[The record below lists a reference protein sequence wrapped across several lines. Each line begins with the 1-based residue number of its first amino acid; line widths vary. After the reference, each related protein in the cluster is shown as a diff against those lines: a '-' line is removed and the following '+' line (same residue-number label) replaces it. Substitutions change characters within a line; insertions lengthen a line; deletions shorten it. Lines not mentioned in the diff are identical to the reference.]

1 MFELETLENIFT
13 KKIFRIPDYQRGY
26 AWGESQLEDF
36 WNDLINLNDE
46 RDHYTGVLTVRKI
59 DSVPSDSD
67 LYWLING
74 KKYSLYHV
82 IDGQQ
87 RLTTSIILIKT
98 IFEEL
103 DRKETKGD
111 DILLNFDTLE
121 DHKKTYLY
129 EVKPGDLITSFKFG
143 YEKDNPSHKY
153 FIHNI
158 LDVPDAGTIHE
169 TFYTL
174 NLKNAQVFF
183 RQQVKE
189 ILDEKNGREEIEKI
203 FRSLTVRFKFNF
215 YVIEDDFDQFV
226 AFETMNNRG
235 KKLSNLEL
243 LKNRLIYL
251 STLFTKTELPDDSRK
266 KLRDEINEAWTEVYY
281 QLGRNKHH
289 PLNDDDFLRAHWIM
303 YFIFTKKRGDDYVD
317 YLLNKKFTAQNVLTK
332 KAVKVNLDEAKEVR
346 DEDFDNQDEVEE
358 NTIIKKEAQL
368 PAKDIKEYVNS
379 LKSASKKWFQT
390 WYPTF
395 DHDVNEI
402 TEWIQKIN
410 RLGMFYFRPL
420 LMAILLDNRPSD
432 EEKVKTLKS
441 LERFIFLVFR
451 LSKAN
456 RNYRQSEF
464 SNFARY
470 IYREEKTLADLRKAL
485 TSSMSYLFKDDKFIH
500 EKFYETIRDRY
511 DSSRAD
517 GFYGWPGLTY
527 FLYEYEQSLKHQG
540 REEKLTWEDYTDS
553 KKNKTSIEHV
563 YPQTPTDQY
572 WSDRFDTRSWHNFK
586 ILHSLGN
593 LLPLSKA
600 INSSLQNVDFDSKK
614 TTTKDASGKVIR
626 SGYENGSWSER
637 EVSRYD
643 EWTPESIKERGLKM
657 LSFLEDRWNISL
669 GAKEDKLRILH
680 LDMLDFSSNN

>member
-1 MFELETLENIFT
+1 MFELETLENVFT
-13 KKIFRIPDYQRGY
+13 KKIFRIPDYQRGF
-26 AWGESQLEDF
+26 AWGQSQLEDF

-59 DSVPSDSD
+59 QSVSKESD

-74 KKYSLYHV
+74 KKYTLYNV

-87 RLTTSIILIKT
+87 RLATSIILLKT
-98 IFEEL
+98 IFEQLEK
-103 DRKETKGD
+103 RVKSES

-129 EVKPGDLITSFKFG
+129 EVKPGELITSYKFG

-158 LDVPDAGTIHE
+158 LNAPDPGTINE

-174 NLKNAQVFF
+174 NLKNAKVFF
-183 RQQVKE
+183 KEQVKK
-189 ILDEKNGREEIEKI
+189 ILEEEGGREEIEKI

-251 STLFTKTELPDDSRK
+251 STLFTDKELPDDSRK
-266 KLRDEINEAWTEVYY
+266 QIREEINEAWTEVYY

-303 YFIFTKKRGDDYVD
+303 YFTFTKKRGDDYVD
-317 YLLNKKFTAQNVLTK
+317 YLLNKKFTAQNVLNK
-332 KAVKVNLDEAKEVR
+332 KAVQVKLDEAKEVR
-346 DEDFDNQDEVEE
+346 DEDFDTQDEIEDNIV
-358 NTIIKKEAQL
+358 TKQKAKL

-379 LKSASKKWFQT
+379 LKSASNKWFQT

-395 DHDVNEI
+395 DHEINEI
-402 TEWIQKIN
+402 TDWIQKIN
-410 RLGMFYFRPL
+410 RLGVFYFRPL
-420 LMAILLDNRPSD
+420 LMALLLDKRPSND
-432 EEKVKTLKS
+432 EKVKTLKA

-456 RNYRQSEF
+456 RNYRQSKF

-470 IYREEKTLADLRKAL
+470 IYREENTLEDLRKAL
-485 TSSMSYLFKDDKFIH
+485 RDSMSHLFKNGEFIH

-511 DSSRAD
+511 DSSRSD

-527 FLYEYEQSLKHQG
+527 FLYEYEQSLKHRG
-540 REEKLTWEDYTDS
+540 RDDKLYWKDYTDS
-553 KKNKTSIEHV
+553 KKNKVTIEHIF
-563 YPQTPTDQY
+563 PQTPLDKY
-572 WSDRFDTRSWHNFK
+572 WTSRFDTQSWFTHK

-600 INSSLQNVDFDSKK
+600 INSSLQNVDFDTKK
-614 TTTKDASGKVIR
+614 TTTTDDKGKIIR

-637 EVSRYD
+637 EVSKYA
-643 EWTPESIKERGLKM
+643 EWTPEAVKERGLKM
-657 LSFLEDRWNISL
+657 LSFMEDRWKISL
-669 GAKEDKLRILH
+669 GTEEDKLKILH
-680 LDMLDFSSNN
+680 ADNI